1 MAKDRK
7 AARRALVLGGIAAIV
22 AGGAWLAQRGANG
35 VGKPAEGLVRVDMP
49 AVAASSPPSP
59 APTPATNL
67 PTLPDK
73 VIAHV
78 RQAYPLLTEVDFR
91 CDAGGCAVTAT
102 IPPPTGDTF
111 LKQRQEMLLGG
122 LADVFGRKIM
132 FVGEMAIFP
141 LFLVLLSASPSFPLL
156 VIFLFGVGFYAL
168 CAKSQSWWNKASNS
182 GLRAGLACCSS
193 TPRNPGRFVATRVLI
208 RCPHTSGAISCND
221 GKYVR

>member
-122 LADVFGRKIM
+122 LARTVAADGYTMLGPVQMEEVAFNVFRI
-132 FVGEMAIFP
+132 
-141 LFLVLLSASPSFPLL
+141 
-156 VIFLFGVGFYAL
+156 
-168 CAKSQSWWNKASNS
+168 
-182 GLRAGLACCSS
+182 RAA
-193 TPRNPGRFVATRVLI
+193 VAPARGQA
-208 RCPHTSGAISCND
+208 R
-221 GKYVR
+221 